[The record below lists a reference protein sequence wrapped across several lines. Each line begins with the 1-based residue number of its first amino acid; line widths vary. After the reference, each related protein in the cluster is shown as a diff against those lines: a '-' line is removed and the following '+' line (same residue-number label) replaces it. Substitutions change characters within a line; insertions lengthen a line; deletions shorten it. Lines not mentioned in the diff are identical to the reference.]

1 MVTLNYR
8 LCDLQPH
15 SACLGCLNNQ
25 QYYSLRYLNF
35 VNIVAAASV
44 VHVVR
49 GGSAEPRHDIHGSVV
64 RAHCDT
70 SLTLYSVAWFSHTL
84 NGALR
89 TARQHLQMSLQVE
102 RGQRQVSNT
111 SFPIHEMSSTPCGVI
126 RTEG

>member
-70 SLTLYSVAWFSHTL
+70 SLTLYSVAWFSHT
-84 NGALR
+84 
-89 TARQHLQMSLQVE
+89 E
-102 RGQRQVSNT
+102 R
-111 SFPIHEMSSTPCGVI
+111 STPHCKTTFANVPAGGAGPE
-126 RTEG
+126 TGK